1 METSNQFQTEDK
13 KFIPFRKRKSHWGE
27 QETRYAIPNI
37 ATVLPPNLPEPILKA
52 LLLRMQIE
60 ELHFKLR
67 NKDQFI
73 NILWRE
79 NSIDTT
85 NWEKIDDALEGRAK
99 EAAGAEIRAI
109 VKEIDEMFPPSSTT
123 ILSPNNAT

>member
-1 METSNQFQTEDK
+1 MEEKNQFETSEK
-13 KFIPFRKRKSHWGE
+13 KFIPFRKKKSHWGKD
-27 QETRYAIPNI
+27 QTRYAIPNI
-37 ATVLPPNLPEPILKA
+37 ATVLSPNLPEPILKA

-60 ELHFKLR
+60 ELHFKLN
-67 NKDQFI
+67 NKEQFI

-85 NWEKIDDALEGRAK
+85 NWEKFDDALEGRAR

-109 VKEIDEMFPPSSTT
+109 VKEIDDMFPPNSTT
-123 ILSPNNAT
+123 ILNPRKP